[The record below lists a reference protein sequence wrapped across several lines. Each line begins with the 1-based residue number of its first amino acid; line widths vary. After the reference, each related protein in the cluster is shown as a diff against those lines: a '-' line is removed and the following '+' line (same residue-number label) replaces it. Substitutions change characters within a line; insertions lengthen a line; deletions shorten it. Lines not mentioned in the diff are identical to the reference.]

1 MLKCDGLARAYD
13 ALPLFRDVSFVL
25 ADGDRVGLVG
35 PNGAGKS
42 TLLRLIAGLDRPDE
56 GHVLLG
62 DGDTVGYLAQQ
73 TPKPDLTLSEHLH
86 ASAGEVFELHE
97 ELHQLEADLAGGH
110 ASRSELH
117 RYGEVQERYTTLD
130 GWGFQALVDDVR
142 RHLDIAHIDGGTPL
156 RSLSGGEQAR
166 VMLAGVLLGRPT
178 VLLLDEPTNH
188 LDLAGLRWLE
198 TYLGAFRGA
207 VMVVSHDR
215 RFLDNTAS
223 RVFELDGVSDR
234 LQTYEGGY
242 TDYRA
247 EKVRRWQRL
256 LEEHRAQERYRKR
269 LEADIARTR
278 QQALGVE
285 RTASGLGS
293 DRLRRYAKKVAAK
306 AKARERRLRRQ
317 MEAAEWIADPTK
329 APSFTLSLD
338 GVSVAGQRLAALE
351 HVSLHHGPR
360 RVLDGVDLVVR
371 GRDRIAVMGDNGAGK
386 TTLLRLVAGEL
397 APSSGRAEPAGAAGI
412 LPQDH
417 HRMPLDRPMLDYYR
431 SQVIGYEDDAR
442 AFLGHFLFDQEQMH
456 RPLRTLSPGERSRLL
471 IAVLVSSGAE
481 LLLLDEPTNHLDFD
495 SLDVVEEALRQFRGT
510 IVAVSHDRAFVE
522 NIGCRRRI
530 EIRGGRLRDLAQTT
544 NPGRHT

>member
-1 MLKCDGLARAYD
+1 VLKCDGLARAYD
-13 ALPLFRDVSFVL
+13 ALPLFADVSFVL

-42 TLLRLIAGLDRPDE
+42 TLLRALAGLDRPDA
-56 GHVLLG
+56 GSVTLG
-62 DGDTVGYLAQQ
+62 DRDTVGYLAQQ
-73 TPKPDLTLSEHLH
+73 TPRPDVTLAEHLH
-86 ASAGEVFELHE
+86 ASAGEVFA
-97 ELHQLEADLAGGH
+97 LHQELQRLEAELADGR
-110 ASRSELH
+110 ARRPSLH
-117 RYGEVQERYTTLD
+117 RYGDVQERYAALD
-130 GWGFQALVDDVR
+130 GWGFHVLVDDVR
-142 RHLDIAHIDGGTPL
+142 RRLDIVHIDPGTRL
-156 RSLSGGEQAR
+156 RNLSGGEQAR
-166 VMLAGVLLGRPT
+166 VMLAGVLLARPT

-188 LDLAGLRWLE
+188 IDLSGLRWLE
-198 TYLGAFRGA
+198 TYLGGFRGA

-242 TDYRA
+242 TAYRA
-247 EKVRRWQRL
+247 ERARRWQRL

-285 RTASGLGS
+285 RTASGAGS
-293 DRLRRYAKKVAAK
+293 DQVKRYAKKVAAK
-306 AKARERRLRRQ
+306 AKARLRRLRRQ
-317 MEAAEWIADPTK
+317 MRAAEWIGDPTK

-338 GVSVAGQRLAALE
+338 GVSVAGQRLAALAD
-351 HVSLHHGPR
+351 VTVRHGSRP
-360 RVLDGVDLVVR
+360 VLDRVDLVIR
-371 GRDRIAVMGDNGAGK
+371 GRDRIAVTGDNGAGK

-397 APSSGRAEPAGAAGI
+397 APTSGRAEPAEAAGI

-417 HRMPLDRPMLDYYR
+417 HRLPLDRPLLDYYR
-431 SQVIGYEDDAR
+431 SQVIGYEDEAR

-471 IAVLVSSGAE
+471 IAVLVSSGSE

-522 NIGCRRRI
+522 NIGCRRHV
-530 EIRGGRLRDLAQTT
+530 EIRGGRLREHPSPTS
-544 NPGRHT
+544 G